1 MGILL
6 GIQVRFYDNEKATL
20 EALRTMFCDKYGYS
34 FPGPVYEENQYG
46 RGEWI
51 VRTKHAAI
59 HFVLSEYYGV
69 PIGRKK
75 LTSTI
80 SGRVTNSWNPEV
92 KFAALAGMLSSDGY
106 VNCNRRNYRFG
117 VNAGLLTTVS
127 AKKARAAAKLVR
139 TLGFHCYVSVSTFQN
154 PFTRRSTTSYNVV
167 VNRRTEVVALFFRL
181 FPYLLKPP
189 RDATLDRL
197 AQGSGFLSTSYCS
210 F

>member
-1 MGILL
+1 MKKRLL
-6 GIQVRFYDNEKATL
+6 KRFAPCFATNTVTL
-20 EALRTMFCDKYGYS
+20 SQTQS
-34 FPGPVYEENQYG
+34 
-46 RGEWI
+46 
-51 VRTKHAAI
+51 TKKTSMAAESGLCEQSMPL
-59 HFVLSEYYGV
+59 FTLLSEYYGV

-189 RDATLDRL
+189 RDTTLDRL

>member
-1 MGILL
+1 LL

-20 EALRTMFCDKYGYS
+20 EALRTMFCNKYGYS
-34 FPGPVYEENQYG
+34 FPDPVYEENQYG

-106 VNCNRRNYRFG
+106 VNC
-117 VNAGLLTTVS
+117 
-127 AKKARAAAKLVR
+127 KKEWPVWRKCR
-139 TLGFHCYVSVSTFQN
+139 PSHDCE
-154 PFTRRSTTSYNVV
+154 R
-167 VNRRTEVVALFFRL
+167 
-181 FPYLLKPP
+181 
-189 RDATLDRL
+189 
-197 AQGSGFLSTSYCS
+197 
-210 F
+210 